1 MEVSSGWLEPK
12 VQPVAEPVDRSLAFA
27 LKVKESHYSVGRGGT
42 CSDMQVSKHAVLA
55 AWTTIEG
62 GQGRPI
68 KMLEI

>member
-1 MEVSSGWLEPK
+1 M
-12 VQPVAEPVDRSLAFA
+12 QIVAEPGGRSLAFA

-42 CSDMQVSKHAVLA
+42 CSDMQVSKHTVIA